1 MGLFLISFCSV
12 EALQLVNPS
21 IQCELGRSSL
31 TQYGLDLISEACKTM
46 NPSEKQHYVEH
57 QA

>member
-1 MGLFLISFCSV
+1 MGLFLISFYSV
-12 EALQLVNPS
+12 EALQFVNPS
-21 IQCELGRSSL
+21 MQCEPGQSSL
-31 TQYGLDLISEACKTM
+31 TQYGLDLISKACKTV